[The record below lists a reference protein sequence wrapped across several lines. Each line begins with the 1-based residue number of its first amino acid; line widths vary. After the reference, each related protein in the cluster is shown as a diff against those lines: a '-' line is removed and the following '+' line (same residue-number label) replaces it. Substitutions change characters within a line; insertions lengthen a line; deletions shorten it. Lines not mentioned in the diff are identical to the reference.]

1 MVVMDATPLTT
12 GWPTMLKL
20 MATSP
25 FLGTDLMEEPV
36 THGLPVINAN
46 HYAKKNSH

>member
-1 MVVMDATPLTT
+1 MGLDKSAYSRILDNVGSIVPC
-12 GWPTMLKL
+12 
-20 MATSP
+20 P
-25 FLGTDLMEEPV
+25 FLGTELMEEPV